1 MGGGWDVGSKLSKMA
16 ALYIEGGRAQKSK
29 YIVEKWSL
37 RVNLVQYTKPLYDTP
52 FLVLLGISRAP

>member
-1 MGGGWDVGSKLSKMA
+1 MDGGWDVGSKLSKMA
-16 ALYIEGGRAQKSK
+16 ALFIEDGRARKSK

-52 FLVLLGISRAP
+52 FLVLLGISMAP